1 MYCCSIYFP
10 GCAVVLYYPG
20 VPKIMFLMLMI
31 HTMNI
36 ICSLDN
42 SRYSRYWARCIFTM
56 KHFLLAFIHMI
67 INVIFHWLLIFC
79 IQSFSH
85 LHQNNRQ
92 CSRNPE
98 ILPIFT
104 ITECVPCIFLDS
116 NTSFLISSISSISS
130 NLLFVAIA
138 CDGDYGDGGG
148 DDDGEKMVLYI
159 V

>member
-20 VPKIMFLMLMI
+20 VPKIMLLMLMI

-56 KHFLLAFIHMI
+56 KHFLLAFLHMI

-98 ILPIFT
+98 MLQIFT
-104 ITECVPCIFLDS
+104 ITESVRCIFPDS
-116 NTSFLISSISSISS
+116 STSFLISSISSISS

-138 CDGDYGDGGG
+138 CDGDYGDG